1 MERSFLVVILLFC
14 GCLSVHAQDSL
25 QGKPVDTIKSKLLKE
40 VVVVRPTFQRE
51 AGKLVMNV
59 AGNKF
64 FKTAANA
71 MDVLKKLP
79 GVEVGGDGSLLLS
92 GRVTPGIFI
101 DGKPQTMSAEELQQY
116 LANLSPDMIAAIEV
130 INNPSSQYDGE
141 YKGIIN
147 IKLKPDLTLGFKG
160 MVSSSLQQNQY
171 RLADNN
177 LLLTYKTKK
186 LAYTARLGYTTGT
199 TIRRYNALQHL
210 ANANIMATSTKI
222 LTNNNNYNAQLGIEY
237 AIKKDQQL
245 ELLLRT
251 SHINRT
257 VNSFNT
263 LHATDSLAK
272 QVVFNTTS
280 DNNADPEQHN
290 YAANLNYTARWKKT
304 QLQVLTSLATIGNR
318 QTEDIQNKNA
328 LTEQLLEYWQTK
340 MKNDIFI
347 RTAQAD
353 LSGDLGKGKWRAGAK
368 VALTTTRN
376 DLHYDTLN
384 TANLFV
390 TDSGRTNNFQYDEYI
405 TAGYLTYERKLNKL
419 NLTAGLRAEHTHS
432 NANAVTLSQVTKRNY
447 ITWLPSLNITYNLRE
462 DQQLNVSV
470 SRRISRP
477 SFPHLNP
484 FRFYFSPLNYWVGN
498 PFLLPSKTTALSIS
512 YTQKAF
518 TVAVNMGREKD
529 PITRYPEYNPTTN
542 ILEYLG
548 RNLPYNDF
556 ANIETSVP
564 LVVTKWWRMSNTL
577 AGYYKKEQTP
587 YHGVTYTIPIT
598 YFTVTGSQVFTLPKE
613 FTFDVYYYY
622 SSPNGDGLYFGR
634 PVSNIDLGLQRS
646 WLKGRLNT
654 RVNYYDILNT
664 YRFERIFR
672 EKSLIDNRLAHW
684 LGVRRVV
691 LTVSYSFGRS
701 TYKAKQINKHDEEN
715 RAGM

>member
-1 MERSFLVVILLFC
+1 MERIFLVVILIIF
-14 GCLSVHAQDSL
+14 GCLSVPAQDS
-25 QGKPVDTIKSKLLKE
+25 TNAKLLKE
-40 VVVVRPTFQRE
+40 VEVVRPTYQRE
-51 AGKLVMNV
+51 AGKLIMNV

-71 MDVLKKLP
+71 MDVLKRLP
-79 GVEVGGDGSLLLS
+79 GLEVGGDGSLLLS
-92 GRVTPGIFI
+92 GRITPGIFI

-147 IKLKPDLTLGFKG
+147 IKLKPAQTLGWKG
-160 MVSSSLQQNQY
+160 MISTSLQQNQY
-171 RLADNN
+171 RQADNN

-210 ANANIMATSTKI
+210 ANTNIMATNTKI
-222 LTNNNNYNAQLGIEY
+222 LTNNNNYTMQLGVEY
-237 AIKKDQQL
+237 ALKKDQQL

-251 SHINRT
+251 SHLNRT
-257 VNSFNT
+257 TNSFNT
-263 LHATDSLAK
+263 LHATDSQAK
-272 QVVFNTTS
+272 QVTFNTIS
-280 DNNADPEQHN
+280 NNNADPEQHN
-290 YAANLNYTARWKKT
+290 YAANLNYTAKWKKT
-304 QLQVLTSLATIGNR
+304 QLQVLTSLATIGNA
-318 QTEDIQNKNA
+318 QGEDIQNKNA
-328 LTEQLLEYWQTK
+328 LIDQLLEYWQTR

-347 RTAQAD
+347 RTAQVD
-353 LSGDLGKGKWRAGAK
+353 LSGELGKGKWRAGAK
-368 VALTTTRN
+368 LALTTTRN

-390 TDSGRTNNFQYDEYI
+390 TDSNRTNNFQYDEYI
-405 TAGYLTYERKLNKL
+405 TAGYISYERKLNKF

-432 NANAVTLSQVTKRNY
+432 VGNAVTLNRVTKRNY
-447 ITWLPSLNITYNLRE
+447 TTWLPSLTITYDITQN
-462 DQQLNVSV
+462 QQLTLAV
-470 SRRISRP
+470 SRRITRP
-477 SFPHLNP
+477 SFPLLNP

-498 PFLLPSKTTALSIS
+498 PLLLPSKTSALTIS

-518 TVAVNMGREKD
+518 TIAVNLGRETD
-529 PITRYPEYNPTTN
+529 PMTRYPEYNPTTN

-556 ANIETSVP
+556 AGIETSMPV
-564 LVVTKWWRMSNTL
+564 VVTKWWRMSNTI

-598 YFTVTGSQVFTLPKE
+598 WFTVSGSQVFTLPKS
-613 FTFDVYYYY
+613 FTFDVNYYY

-634 PVSNIDLGLQRS
+634 PLSYIDISLQRS

-654 RVNYYDILNT
+654 RINYNDILNT
-664 YRFERIFR
+664 YRVQRIFR
-672 EKSLIDNRLAHW
+672 EKSIIDNRLAHW
-684 LGVRRVV
+684 FGLRRAV
-691 LTVSYSFGRS
+691 LTISYSFGQS
-701 TYKAKQINKHDEEN
+701 TYKAKQVNKNEEEN

>member
-1 MERSFLVVILLFC
+1 MERSFLVPILLFC
-14 GCLSVHAQDSL
+14 GCLSVHAQDTL
-25 QGKPVDTIKSKLLKE
+25 QGKPADTIKSKLLKE

-71 MDVLKKLP
+71 VDVLKKLP
-79 GVEVGGDGSLLLS
+79 GLEVGGDGSLLLS

-130 INNPSSQYDGE
+130 IHNPSSQYDGE

-160 MVSSSLQQNQY
+160 TVSTSLQQNQY

-210 ANANIMATSTKI
+210 ANTNILATSTKI

-237 AIKKDQQL
+237 AVKKDQQL

-257 VNSFNT
+257 FNSFNT

-353 LSGDLGKGKWRAGAK
+353 LSGELGKGKWLAGAK
-368 VALTTTRN
+368 MALTSTRN

-405 TAGYLTYERKLNKL
+405 TAGYLTYERKMNKF

-447 ITWLPSLNITYNLRE
+447 LTWLPSLNITYAIRE
-462 DQQLNVSV
+462 GQQLNISV
-470 SRRISRP
+470 SRRITRP

-498 PFLLPSKTTALSIS
+498 PLLLPSKTTALSIS

-518 TVAVNMGREKD
+518 TVAFNMGREKD
-529 PITRYPEYNPTTN
+529 PITRYPEYNPATN
-542 ILEYLG
+542 VLEYLG

-556 ANIETSVP
+556 ANIETSIP
-564 LVVTKWWRMSNTL
+564 LVVTKWWRMSNTIG
-577 AGYYKKEQTP
+577 GYYKKEQTP

-598 YFTVTGSQVFTLPKE
+598 YFTVTGSQVFNLPKE
-613 FTFDVYYYY
+613 FTFDMYYYY

-634 PVSNIDLGLQRS
+634 PVSSIDLGLQRS
-646 WLKGRLNT
+646 WMKGRLNT

-664 YRFERIFR
+664 YRIERIFR
-672 EKSLIDNRLAHW
+672 EKNLIDNRLAHW
-684 LGVRRVV
+684 FGNRRVV
-691 LTVSYSFGRS
+691 LAVSYSFGRS
-701 TYKAKQINKHDEEN
+701 TYKAKQINKNDEEN
-715 RAGM
+715 RAGL